1 MLVRFQSGYLT
12 LITAS
17 AVMVLSQPVGAGQV
31 AYEGFGPSFPIYA
44 NDGTGFGGPWT
55 QGGFNAFASGYT
67 PLESS
72 LCSAKIKTSGGS
84 VSGTAFSAING
95 AIRNLAFPL
104 GQNNTTVY
112 VSFLL
117 QPQGTLHG
125 GLFRGFFGLTLN
137 GSLGNDLFV
146 GKPGGGAD
154 DEYVLEAR
162 GGAFQMPSGTPAVV
176 GRTALLVVR
185 ADFRPG
191 KDVFTLYVDPKPSDP
206 EPSSGAVEAD
216 LDLGVVS
223 RIGIYSTGA
232 FAIDEVRIGTTFSAV
247 VPTSPHAPHGESH
260 ACEHDDD
267 QRSDNHDR

>member
-1 MLVRFQSGYLT
+1 MRFQSGYLT

-117 QPQGTLHG
+117 QPDAAWRPLS
-125 GLFRGFFGLTLN
+125 R
-137 GSLGNDLFV
+137 
-146 GKPGGGAD
+146 
-154 DEYVLEAR
+154 
-162 GGAFQMPSGTPAVV
+162 
-176 GRTALLVVR
+176 LLR
-185 ADFRPG
+185 ADPERQPRERPLRG
-191 KDVFTLYVDPKPSDP
+191 QTR
-206 EPSSGAVEAD
+206 GR
-216 LDLGVVS
+216 S
-223 RIGIYSTGA
+223 R
-232 FAIDEVRIGTTFSAV
+232 R
-247 VPTSPHAPHGESH
+247 
-260 ACEHDDD
+260 
-267 QRSDNHDR
+267 

>member
-1 MLVRFQSGYLT
+1 MRLRSGYLA
-12 LITAS
+12 LLTAS

-117 QPQGTLHG
+117 QPQGTLHN
-125 GLFRGFFGLTLN
+125 GLFHGFFGLTLN

-154 DEYVLEAR
+154 GEYVLEAR
-162 GGAFQMPSGTPAVV
+162 GGAFQVPSGTSAVV

-191 KDVFTLYVDPKPSDP
+191 KDLFTLYVDPKPSDP

-223 RIGIYSTGA
+223 KIGIYSTGA
-232 FAIDEVRIGTTFSAV
+232 FAIDEVRIGTTFAEV
-247 VPTSPHAPHGESH
+247 VPTSPHTPHGQSH

-267 QRSDNHDR
+267 ERSDNHDR